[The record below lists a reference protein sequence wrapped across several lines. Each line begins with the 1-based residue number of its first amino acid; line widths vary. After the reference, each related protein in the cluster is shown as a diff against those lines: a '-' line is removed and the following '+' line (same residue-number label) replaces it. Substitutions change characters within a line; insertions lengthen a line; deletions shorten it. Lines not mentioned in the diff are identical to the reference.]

1 MAILPNG
8 SSSIGQID
16 LAKKQRPLRGEVG
29 QYGVYD
35 AYFHDGLNETYP
47 QGWAN
52 LDQAH
57 EDLDRNIFRDLSPT
71 PKP

>member
-35 AYFHDGLNETYP
+35 AYFHGGLNETYP
-47 QGWAN
+47 RPCQTSAAGDITI
-52 LDQAH
+52 LV
-57 EDLDRNIFRDLSPT
+57 
-71 PKP
+71 